1 MVEEVIKFN
10 NQELVKTIEHDSFFL
25 GMRSD
30 GIAYFYLKN
39 NVEITVELQNEFI
52 TAHNNLSEGKFYP
65 IVYEFGENCNI
76 TKEARENGIL
86 TEGLT
91 PISASVIIASN
102 SIYQLIG
109 NFYIKFNKPKKP
121 YKVFKKMEDAINWL
135 TPFVEIE

>member
-1 MVEEVIKFN
+1 MVKEVIKFN
-10 NQELVKTIEHDSFFL
+10 NQELIKTVEYDSFFL
-25 GMRSD
+25 GMRID

-52 TAHNNLSEGKFYP
+52 ILYNNLSDVMNYP

-86 TEGLT
+86 IEGLS
-91 PISASVIIASN
+91 PISATAIIASN

-121 YKVFKKMEDAINWL
+121 YKVFRKMEDAINWL
-135 TPFVEIE
+135 TPFVEIK